1 LEDSEERIYEFDP
14 EDIQIVEPVFNGQKK
29 LRFEYAVKD
38 ESGNRQIL
46 VACKKT
52 SKNIYKFLMEGTTL
66 LKIKRVGTGRH
77 KLLCNQYIAPILEVN
92 TDS

>member
-46 VACKKT
+46 LPVKRQVRT
-52 SKNIYKFLMEGTTL
+52 STSF
-66 LKIKRVGTGRH
+66 
-77 KLLCNQYIAPILEVN
+77 
-92 TDS
+92 

>member
-46 VACKKT
+46 VTCKKT

-66 LKIKRVGTGRH
+66 LKIKRVGTG
-77 KLLCNQYIAPILEVN
+77 LDTNYYV
-92 TDS
+92 TST

>member
-1 LEDSEERIYEFDP
+1 MEDSEERIYEFDP

-66 LKIKRVGTGRH
+66 LKIKRVGTG
-77 KLLCNQYIAPILEVN
+77 LDTNYYV
-92 TDS
+92 TST